1 MTTRF
6 DDGPEF
12 ESDDPLAV
20 ILRPSSDTLG
30 PPAGRYETIRRAAA
44 RRRLLRTA
52 SRVGVACVV
61 AALVVVPLRL
71 AASGSPTSPAS
82 PTVPLAPPPVRS
94 SSTPPPP
101 APTTAPDVGTPSDE
115 TTAKR
120 SVEPP
125 SEREVPD
132 ATPSS
137 GLPAGNPLPER
148 PGSARPSTLPVPQ
161 GPGRE

>member
-30 PPAGRYETIRRAAA
+30 PPAGRYEAIRRAAA

-71 AASGSPTSPAS
+71 AASGSPTSPTA
-82 PTVPLAPPPVRS
+82 PLAPPPVRS
-94 SSTPPPP
+94 SSTPPPE
-101 APTTAPDVGTPSDE
+101 APTTAPDPVAPSDE
-115 TTAKR
+115 TTAER

-125 SEREVPD
+125 SEREAPD

-137 GLPAGNPLPER
+137 VHPTGNPLTER

>member
-12 ESDDPLAV
+12 EPDDPLAV
-20 ILRPSSDTLG
+20 ILRSSSDTLG
-30 PPAGRYETIRRAAA
+30 PPVGRYEAIRRAAA

-61 AALVVVPLRL
+61 AALIVVPLRL
-71 AASGSPTSPAS
+71 AAPGSPAS
-82 PTVPLAPPPVRS
+82 PTAPLAPPPVRGS
-94 SSTPPPP
+94 SAPPPQ
-101 APTTAPDVGTPSDE
+101 APTKAPDLVTPSPE
-115 TTAKR
+115 PPATR

-125 SEREVPD
+125 SERNAPD

-137 GLPAGNPLPER
+137 GPPAGNPLPEH
-148 PGSARPSTLPVPQ
+148 PGASRVSTLPA
-161 GPGRE
+161 PGDRRG